1 MAPVPLSSRPM
12 QRKGLSSLA
21 SSIVSVIL
29 IRVEPRVVLEAFD
42 RYLGKCDLRLE
53 GVVIGGTALNLL
65 GVVARPTK
73 DCDILYPPLPEA
85 VVDAAR
91 AFARELSRH
100 GQVLQDDWLNNG
112 PAQLAD
118 QLPAQWQER
127 LQSVFMGSH
136 IHLHCLGRDDLLRAK
151 LFALCDRGIDLGDCV
166 ALAPTAAELAAI
178 MPWLE
183 YQDLNPDWPA
193 HVRATVADLGRKLG
207 HAL

>member
-1 MAPVPLSSRPM
+1 M
-12 QRKGLSSLA
+12 K
-21 SSIVSVIL
+21 
-29 IRVEPRVVLEAFD
+29 PREVLQAFD
-42 RYLGKCDLRLE
+42 HYLGERNLRLD

-73 DCDILYPPLPEA
+73 DCDILYPPLPDA
-85 VVDAAR
+85 VVNAAS
-91 AFARELSRH
+91 AFARELSRN
-100 GQVLQDDWLNNG
+100 GQILADDWLNNG

-127 LQSVFMGSH
+127 LRSVFVGSH

-151 LFALCDRGIDLGDCV
+151 IFALCDRGIDLGDCI
-166 ALAPTAAELAAI
+166 ALAPTAKELTAI

-183 YQDLNPDWPA
+183 YQDLNPGWPV
-193 HVRATVADLGRKLG
+193 HVRATVADLGRRLG